1 MVFTV
6 YAYKL
11 TFETSTILFNLN
23 SRNIIKFII
32 GTKKMLGGLKIDL
45 LSSAQ
50 EE

>member
-1 MVFTV
+1 MMFTV

-32 GTKKMLGGLKIDL
+32 VTKKMLEGLKIDL